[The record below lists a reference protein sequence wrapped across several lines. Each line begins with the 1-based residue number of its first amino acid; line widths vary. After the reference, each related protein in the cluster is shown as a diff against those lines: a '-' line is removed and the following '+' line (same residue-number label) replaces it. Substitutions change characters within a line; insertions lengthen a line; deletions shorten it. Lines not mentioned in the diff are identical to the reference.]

1 MQMHYLIQTVHR
13 LLMNKQKHLLDFMAF
28 QEEQFLNVLK
38 MLRSD
43 VKYLLQQD
51 LMLTL
56 SSGTVPKEKVIRL

>member
-1 MQMHYLIQTVHR
+1 
-13 LLMNKQKHLLDFMAF
+13 MNKQKHLLDFMAF
-28 QEEQFLNVLK
+28 QEEQFLNILK

-56 SSGTVPKEKVIRL
+56 SSGTVPNEKVIRL